1 MLKEGMC
8 KTDIAKQLGISRNL
22 LYSYLNGNC
31 NIVMEVKNDILWY
44 RYIYPKI

>member
-22 LYSYLNGNC
+22 LYSYL
-31 NIVMEVKNDILWY
+31 Y
-44 RYIYPKI
+44 RKE

>member
-31 NIVMEVKNDILWY
+31 NIVMEDFIINIGW
-44 RYIYPKI
+44 